1 MTDRQD
7 EKACGWC
14 GSERTVGG
22 GDPMNPGY
30 RVPCPECRPHEF
42 VRVVGAQRRQGLDV
56 LCPECR
62 GKGRTPGQGDLSG
75 GTCGVCRGRGMVPGA
90 GVPAGFAGSINAAG
104 GGTGAPANSYQHG
117 GDHYKQ
123 PDGGEEHWDRVWR
136 LWGPGYFVGNI
147 TKYAERCML
156 KDGVQALR
164 KCGHYV
170 AKLIELL
177 ESGVA
182 PGYMGRAGGKPL
194 TEQEAAEVAA
204 EVFADLRAEE
214 EAAHPVRVVEGPP
227 SALQVLWDEI
237 DVVCRGLDACPCDNR
252 AGGEGCGECRYR
264 KIHLKALREEVTRQL
279 EIREMARAAG
289 GAAAPGLGPGP
300 AGACTCGADRT
311 GPSAEAHD
319 PGCPAE
325 DPA

>member
-1 MTDRQD
+1 MSNRAAED

-42 VRVVGAQRRQGLDV
+42 MRVVGAQRGQGLDV

-90 GVPAGFAGSINAAG
+90 GAGAGAAA
-104 GGTGAPANSYQHG
+104 TAANSYQHG

-156 KDGVQALR
+156 KDGVGALR

-177 ESGVA
+177 ESGVP

-194 TEQEAAEVAA
+194 TEQEAAAVAA

-227 SALQVLWDEI
+227 SALQVLWNEI
-237 DVVCRGLDACPCDNR
+237 DVVCRGLDACPCGNR
-252 AGGEGCGECRYR
+252 AGGEGCDECKSR
-264 KIHLKALREEVTRQL
+264 KIHLRALRDEVKRQL
-279 EIREMARAAG
+279 AVREMARAAVA
-289 GAAAPGLGPGP
+289 GAPWPVPAG

-311 GPSAEAHD
+311 GPSAEAHA

-325 DPA
+325 GTA